1 MPTFLAENLSKYE
14 NISYSKE
21 TIRKILLGGNV
32 YRGKKLKNIYSQN
45 WFCSKLDEDNWELDY
60 DKKWKSASFIHLV
73 LQGFFLT
80 FLYILF

>member
-32 YRGKKLKNIYSQN
+32 YRGKK
-45 WFCSKLDEDNWELDY
+45 
-60 DKKWKSASFIHLV
+60 
-73 LQGFFLT
+73 
-80 FLYILF
+80 